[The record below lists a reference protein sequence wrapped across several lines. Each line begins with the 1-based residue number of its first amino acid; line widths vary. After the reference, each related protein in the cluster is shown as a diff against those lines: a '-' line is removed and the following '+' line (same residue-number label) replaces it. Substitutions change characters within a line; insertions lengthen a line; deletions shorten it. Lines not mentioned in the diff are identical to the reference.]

1 MIATKLL
8 LPLGLAFIMFAMG
21 LTLHWQ
27 DFRRVFEA
35 PRAIALGLLCQL
47 VLLPLTAFGL
57 LLLWPLSPEF
67 AVGLMILAAAPGGI
81 TSNMLTHLARGD
93 SALSISLTAISSL
106 AGVIT
111 VPVVVNLALIHFT
124 AASGLTGLP
133 VWRMIL
139 GVLLVSTLPL
149 VAGMAINHRRPALA
163 EKIEH
168 LARPLSIG
176 VFALI
181 VLWAF
186 ASQWRVM
193 MENIADLGAPILALN
208 TLIIIGGY
216 GLAALYGLQRR
227 QAIAIALEGGLQNGA
242 LGIFVAMTLLG
253 NGAMMVPSIT
263 YALVMNVTAALFILF
278 MLVRASFDQIKS
290 F

>member
-21 LTLHWQ
+21 LTLQWA

-35 PRAIALGLLCQL
+35 PKAIALGLLCQL
-47 VLLPLTAFGL
+47 VLLPLAAFGL

-67 AVGLMILAAAPGGI
+67 AVGLMILAASPGGI

-93 SALSISLTAISSL
+93 TALSISLTAISSL

-111 VPVVVNLALIHFT
+111 VPLVVNFALIHFT
-124 AASGLTGLP
+124 AAAAMTDIP
-133 VWRMIL
+133 VARMIL
-139 GVLLVSTLPL
+139 GVLVVSTLPL
-149 VAGMAINHRRPALA
+149 LLGMALNHWRPALA
-163 EKIEH
+163 EAVERV
-168 LARPLSIG
+168 ARPLSVG

-186 ASQWRVM
+186 VSQWRVM
-193 MENIADLGAPILALN
+193 MDNLALIGPSIVALN
-208 TLIIIGGY
+208 VLVLAGGY
-216 GLAALYGLQRR
+216 WLAGAQGLARR
-227 QAIAIALEGGLQNGA
+227 QTIAIGLEGGLQNGA

-253 NGAMMVPSIT
+253 NAAMMVPSIT
-263 YALVMNVTAALFILF
+263 YALVMNVTAAVFILAV
-278 MLVRASFDQIKS
+278 LALRAPSYR
-290 F
+290 